1 MLTHSEIS
9 RVRVAHTE
17 YIKVKSHPSVKVDT
31 TMSFAIRFGMIGLV
45 AGVAKAAN
53 KRPDAIRF
61 SNTSRFLIFILII
74 RYGSKMLIV
83 RLHGLQVLG
92 HHSSLCDVVCHCDLQ
107 LLICLRSR
115 S

>member
-53 KRPDAIRF
+53 
-61 SNTSRFLIFILII
+61 
-74 RYGSKMLIV
+74 
-83 RLHGLQVLG
+83 
-92 HHSSLCDVVCHCDLQ
+92 
-107 LLICLRSR
+107 
-115 S
+115 